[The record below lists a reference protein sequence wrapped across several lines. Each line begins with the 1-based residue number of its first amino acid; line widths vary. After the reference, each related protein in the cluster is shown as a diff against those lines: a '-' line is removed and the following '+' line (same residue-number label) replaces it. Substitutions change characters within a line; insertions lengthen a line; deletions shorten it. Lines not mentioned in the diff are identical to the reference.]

1 MQALRQYFYQFD
13 DLLAHIENVLII
25 VAHAVIALLIL
36 MAVFFRYAL
45 NDPITW
51 GEELV
56 VGLFTWMI
64 FLGSAA
70 AIRNHMHIRIDVMAS
85 VYRHARMRWLNGFT
99 LILGIIILAVMVYA
113 CFEQVLQE
121 AAVDLPMLGL
131 SKGWFLTSM
140 PVGLTLMIVHCL
152 RIWLQQ
158 GAAPVFRGE
167 TEII

>member
-1 MQALRQYFYQFD
+1 MQAFKQYFYHLD
-13 DLLAHIENVLII
+13 DFLARLENVSII
-25 VAHAVIALLIL
+25 VAHAAIAIL
-36 MAVFFRYAL
+36 VLTAVFCRYVL

-70 AIRNHMHIRIDVMAS
+70 AIRYHMHIRIDVMAP
-85 VYRHARMRWLNGFT
+85 VYRQAKMQWLNGFT
-99 LILGIIILAVMVYA
+99 LILGIVILGAMIYA
-113 CFEQVLQE
+113 CYEQVLQE
-121 AAVDLPMLGL
+121 AAVDLPMLGF

-140 PVGLTLMIVHCL
+140 PVGLSLMALHCL
-152 RIWLQQ
+152 RIWVQH

-167 TEII
+167 TEVI